1 MEKEEEE
8 GASEKGRRRRRRRRR
23 HRRLVLEAA
32 VTQAKSTSNTLRRAE
47 AVKEGR
53 TTRIRSWKRRRE
65 EGHRHSTGSSPLFH
79 RPRLVLEA
87 TTKERREERP
97 FVILLLPNLVRI
109 IILGSPEESRGAG
122 TRRPC

>member
-8 GASEKGRRRRRRRRR
+8 GASEKGRRRRRRRR

-32 VTQAKSTSNTLRRAE
+32 VTQAEASNTLRRAE

-65 EGHRHSTGSSPLFH
+65 EGHGHSTGSSPLFH

-87 TTKERREERP
+87 AKERREERP

-109 IILGSPEESRGAG
+109 TILGSPEESRGAG

>member
-1 MEKEEEE
+1 MEKEAE

-97 FVILLLPNLVRI
+97 FVIPLPNLVRI